1 LKIGNRFPVLKS
13 MIARRL
19 TPLLE
24 QRLKQ
29 FPAVALVGP
38 RRCAKTTLA
47 QSIDRLDFNLEN
59 PAERTRLDATWATR
73 RVGRVWWSSIRP
85 NTGRNCSAGCGRP
98 SMPGVNS
105 SAGSP

>member
-1 LKIGNRFPVLKS
+1 

-59 PAERTRLDATWATR
+59 PAER
-73 RVGRVWWSSIRP
+73 